1 MGNKTGSCKTER
13 RNYYGVKKMACFI
26 APMAAGIITTVF
38 RKKIPEKY
46 HINWLNTLLGGGTI
60 GLALEH
66 VAHQEIVPYFPYLTA
81 MKSVADTATMLNE
94 IATIGMAMLLACIAV
109 WATMVVIAS
118 AIQAPAKTVARRT
131 A

>member
-1 MGNKTGSCKTER
+1 MWLITS
-13 RNYYGVKKMACFI
+13 FI
-26 APMAAGIITTVF
+26 AAIIATAAWVF
-38 RKKIPEKY
+38 ASKKY
-46 HINWLNTLLGGGTI
+46 HTLLGGGTI